1 MNERV
6 KLLIDNGVNKRTA
19 YRIARKDNKEQTKQK
34 QYEVRKGKW
43 A

>member
-6 KLLIDNGVNKRTA
+6 KFLIENGVSERTA
-19 YRIARKDNKEQTKQK
+19 YRIAKKDDKGQSKQK
-34 QYEVRKGKW
+34 EYEVRKGKW